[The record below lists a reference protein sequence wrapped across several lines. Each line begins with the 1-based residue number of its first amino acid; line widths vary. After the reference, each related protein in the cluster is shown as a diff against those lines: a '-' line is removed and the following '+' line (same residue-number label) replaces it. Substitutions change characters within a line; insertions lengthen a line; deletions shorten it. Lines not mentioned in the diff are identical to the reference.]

1 MRSGTGM
8 DKLLFERREATGNT
22 DEESE
27 VSVLFQLIKESNE
40 GITDSDVI
48 DGKFKQWYRDNHNSG

>member
-1 MRSGTGM
+1 M